1 MEGHAPSCP
10 IIEAVRPDPYYSA
23 AATPRLLNR
32 KGTDLSIRPLPAYEL
47 LLALVL
53 GNQCPD
59 EFCDTTSLSLKM
71 GKNIAITMPPTITPR
86 KTISIGSIKEVRA
99 SSIASISSSQKSA
112 IFSSILSILPVAS
125 PAETIRRSMGGKID
139 FFDIAT
145 ERLSPFSTSPATPLM
160 LSSTT

>member
-1 MEGHAPSCP
+1 
-10 IIEAVRPDPYYSA
+10 A
-23 AATPRLLNR
+23 AATRTHPVASSDLRCGGQGGALQELRNR

-59 EFCDTTSLSLKM
+59 WFCETTSLSLKI
-71 GKNIAITMPPTITPR
+71 GRNIAITIPPTMRPR
-86 KTISIGSIKEVRA
+86 KTINIGSIKDVSA

-112 IFSSILSILPVAS
+112 IFSSMVSILPVAS
-125 PAETIRRSMGGKID
+125 PAETIRRSMGGKTD

-145 ERLSPFSTSPATPLM
+145 ERLSPFSTSSLTDLM
-160 LSSTT
+160 LVSMT